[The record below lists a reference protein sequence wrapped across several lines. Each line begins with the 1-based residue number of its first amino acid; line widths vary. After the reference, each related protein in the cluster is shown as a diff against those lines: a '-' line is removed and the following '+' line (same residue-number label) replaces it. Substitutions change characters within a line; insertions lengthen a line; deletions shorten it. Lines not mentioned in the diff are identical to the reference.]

1 MIIRSVST
9 FLFVASLTSAQPTAG
24 INPKIRAVVDA
35 ISQERIA
42 ATLKRLES
50 FGTRHILSS
59 DTDPEHGIGAARRWI
74 AEEFRSY
81 SPKLQVR
88 FDSYN
93 VKKRTRIVRDTALH
107 NVVAVLPGTLHPD
120 REIYVTAHYDSLVIV
135 RKKTATPASS
145 EDRGP
150 ADESSVTASAD
161 WEKSAEAPF
170 APGVTDDGSGVAAV
184 LEMARVMSQQEFENT
199 LVFVAFSGEEEGLIG
214 STLYANKAKAEGRH
228 VEALLNN
235 DIIGSDVAGDGRRE
249 NRVVNL
255 YSAEPADSPSRTLA
269 RYIKDAAE
277 KYVPSMTVNLV
288 FREDRFARGGDHTP
302 FIQAGYAAVRFT
314 TPTENFANQHT
325 VTDTAANSSPTYTTQ
340 VARVNA
346 AAAAE
351 LALAPT
357 APVVTRTITTGER
370 KGSVVPR
377 ITRGKSG
384 YDALLRWTASS
395 ESPDIA
401 GYNVLIRSTV
411 APVWEKKLFAG
422 NVLEFTLPG
431 VSIDELVFGVQA
443 VDKDGNESL
452 ISPYV
457 MVPRKVEP
465 IETF

>member
-1 MIIRSVST
+1 ME
-9 FLFVASLTSAQPTAG
+9 
-24 INPKIRAVVDA
+24 A
-35 ISQERIA
+35 ISQDRIA
-42 ATLKRLES
+42 ATLKRLEA

-74 AEEFRSY
+74 ADTFRSY

-93 VKKRTRIVRDTALH
+93 VRKRARIVRDTAVH
-107 NVVAVLPGTLHPD
+107 NVVAILPGTLHPD
-120 REIYVTAHYDSLVIV
+120 REIYITAHYDSLTIV
-135 RKKTATPASS
+135 RKKTAPSPKG
-145 EDRGP
+145 EDHGP
-150 ADESSVTASAD
+150 ADEASVTATAD

-170 APGVTDDGSGVAAV
+170 APGVTDDASGVAAV
-184 LEMARVMSQQEFENT
+184 LEMARVMSQQEFDNT
-199 LVFVAFSGEEEGLIG
+199 LVFAAFSGEEEGLIG
-214 STLYANKAKAEGRH
+214 STLYANKAKSAGLH
-228 VEALLNN
+228 IEALLNN
-235 DIIGSDVAGDGRRE
+235 DIIGSDVSGDGRRE
-249 NRVVNL
+249 NRVVNV

-325 VTDTAANSSPTYTTQ
+325 VTDTAANSSPAYTTQ

-357 APVVTRTITTGER
+357 APIVTRTITTGER
-370 KGSVVPR
+370 KGSIVPR

-384 YDALLRWTASS
+384 YDALLRWTAST
-395 ESPDIA
+395 ESRDLA
-401 GYNVLIRSTV
+401 GYNVLVRSTV
-411 APVWEKKLFAG
+411 TPLWEKKFFAG
-422 NVLEFTLPG
+422 KVLEYTLPG

-443 VDKDGNESL
+443 VDEDGNESL
-452 ISPYV
+452 VAPYV
-457 MVPRKVEP
+457 MVPRKVET